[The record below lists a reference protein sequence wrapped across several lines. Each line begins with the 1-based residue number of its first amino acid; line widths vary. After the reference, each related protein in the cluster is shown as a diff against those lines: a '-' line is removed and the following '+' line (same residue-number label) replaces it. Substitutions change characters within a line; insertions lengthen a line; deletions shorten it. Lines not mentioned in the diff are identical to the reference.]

1 LSRDMMLT
9 IDEYMALRRLI
20 GSERESEGSSEG
32 MRTVQSTVQTPTKR
46 RKTSAYNRRY
56 RAAFKKVAP
65 RFKLKNGNWKS
76 NGFRSAV
83 RAAHKAAKK

>member
-1 LSRDMMLT
+1 MLT

-20 GSERESEGSSEG
+20 GSERESEGSTLAQEA
-32 MRTVQSTVQTPTKR
+32 PKPKR

-56 RAAFKKVAP
+56 RAAFKRVAP
-65 RFKLKNGNWKS
+65 RYKLKNGNWKS

-83 RAAHKAAKK
+83 RAAHKEAKK

>member
-1 LSRDMMLT
+1 MIRGLLMAQGLSSDVAT
-9 IDEYMALRRLI
+9 PIAALA
-20 GSERESEGSSEG
+20 EPVEKVVVK
-32 MRTVQSTVQTPTKR
+32 TAKR
-46 RKTSAYNRRY
+46 KLSAYNRRY

-83 RAAHKAAKK
+83 RAAHKVAKK

>member
-1 LSRDMMLT
+1 MMLT
-9 IDEYMALRRLI
+9 LDEYMALRRLI
-20 GSERESEGSSEG
+20 GSERESEGSTLSQE
-32 MRTVQSTVQTPTKR
+32 TPAPKR

-65 RFKLKNGNWKS
+65 RYKLKNGNWKS

-83 RAAHKAAKK
+83 RAAHKMAKK